1 MKLINHNAFS
11 ATNMYNIE
19 SKTHFSVQYMND
31 YCTFL
36 NYVEDY
42 WDSNFQFSAYS
53 DLFTIVDMD
62 NVFAFQIPLA
72 LHC

>member
-42 WDSNFQFSAYS
+42 
-53 DLFTIVDMD
+53 
-62 NVFAFQIPLA
+62 
-72 LHC
+72 